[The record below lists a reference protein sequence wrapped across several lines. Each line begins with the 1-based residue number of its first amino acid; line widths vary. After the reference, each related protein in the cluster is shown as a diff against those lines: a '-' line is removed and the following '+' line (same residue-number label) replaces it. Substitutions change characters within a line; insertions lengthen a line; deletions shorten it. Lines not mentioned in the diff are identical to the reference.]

1 MKDVIY
7 VNILMINKYVHNV
20 QLHLI
25 FKYNHLIF
33 KIVKHVKIYV
43 VDVNMYHIIQ
53 IGFIML
59 QEINILF

>member
-1 MKDVIY
+1 MMDVIY

-25 FKYNHLIF
+25 FNYNHLIF
-33 KIVKHVKIYV
+33 KIVKHVHIYV
-43 VDVNMYHIIQ
+43 VYVNMYHIIQ

-59 QEINILF
+59 QEINIII